1 MVRKRGITADSTR
14 SGGEVAGAIVRDG
27 PPDGDAARPHTLVDI
42 TVSSVPA
49 SLDRRLV
56 VLLAIACG
64 VAVANLYYAQPL
76 LDVIA
81 RDLGVSSGA
90 AGLLVTTSQVGY
102 AVGLVLLVPL
112 GDLLDRRR
120 MVTRMLLLTAVGL
133 AIAAAAPS
141 FAVLAAAIA
150 VMGVT
155 SVVAQVLVPLA
166 GTLAH
171 EHERGRV
178 VGDVMSGLLLGILLA
193 RTASGLIAEV
203 GGWRSVYV
211 IGAVLMVVLAAVLAR
226 ALPPT
231 PPVTDLRYGELLRSV
246 GALVRD
252 EPVLRRRMV
261 YGAAGMASFS
271 VLWTAIAFLLSTD
284 PYNYS
289 EGTIGLFGLAGLV
302 GAGAAQGAGRLADR
316 GHGHAATGAFLAA
329 IAVAWGLLALGSSSL
344 AALIAGV
351 VLLDLGIQGQ
361 HIVNQSTVYALSAD
375 ARSRVTTAYMANNF
389 VWGALGSAGASWAW
403 SARGWGA
410 VSALGVGLAALALLA
425 WGVEHMQRARADARS
440 ATACQ
445 SETIA

>member
-1 MVRKRGITADSTR
+1 MREARPEADA
-14 SGGEVAGAIVRDG
+14 AGASSLQGIAVS
-27 PPDGDAARPHTLVDI
+27 PPTE
-42 TVSSVPA
+42 

-56 VLLAIACG
+56 LLLAVTCG
-64 VAVANLYYAQPL
+64 AAVANLYYAQPL

-81 RDLGVSSGA
+81 RDFGVSPGA
-90 AGLLVTTSQVGY
+90 AGLLVTASQVGY
-102 AVGLVLLVPL
+102 AAGLVLLVPL

-120 MVTRMLLLTAVGL
+120 MVARMLLLSAAGL
-133 AIAAAAPS
+133 AVAAAAPS
-141 FAVLAAAIA
+141 FGVLAAAI
-150 VMGVT
+150 GVIGIT

-166 GTLAH
+166 GTLAP
-171 EHERGRV
+171 EHERGKV

-193 RTASGLIAEV
+193 RTASGLIAEL
-203 GGWRSVYV
+203 GGWRTVYV
-211 IGAVLMVVLAAVLAR
+211 LGALLMLVLSVVLAR

-252 EPVLRRRMV
+252 EPLLRRRMV

-271 VLWTAIAFLLSTD
+271 VLWTAIAFLLSD
-284 PYNYS
+284 PPYDYG

-302 GAGAAQGAGRLADR
+302 GAGAAQSAGRLADR
-316 GHGHAATGAFLAA
+316 GRGHAATGAFLVT

-361 HIVNQSTVYALSAD
+361 HILNQSAIYTLRAD

-389 VWGALGSAGASWAW
+389 LWGALGSAGASLAW
-403 SARGWGA
+403 STGGWGA
-410 VSALGVGLAALALLA
+410 VCAVGGGVAAIALVA
-425 WGVEHMQRARADARS
+425 WGVEHIGLARRREDAC
-440 ATACQ
+440 AGTGAPQ
-445 SETIA
+445 AETSG